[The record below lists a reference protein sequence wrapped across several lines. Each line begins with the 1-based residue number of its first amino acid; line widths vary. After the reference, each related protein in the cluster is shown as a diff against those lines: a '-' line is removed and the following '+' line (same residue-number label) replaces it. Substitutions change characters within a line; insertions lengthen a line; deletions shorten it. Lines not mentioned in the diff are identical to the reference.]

1 MTNPFKY
8 YGYSLWRP
16 VPQETERQKHDAIY
30 GSLKLGEE
38 PDWST
43 CQRISKKFLYTR
55 AWKECLAKLP
65 RENTP
70 EYEESEGEVI
80 EALDPMGFD
89 RLFSSRRVAEN
100 RLAIISLINWLPKQ
114 FHQGGAP
121 FEEALSDDEFPD
133 WEPDPEFLNLKR
145 AGDFWSQLVDSSLEK
160 SKRRPDVYPAA
171 HFVQLGVAAGMLEYL
186 KSPERPGYP
195 SGDVL
200 VKVVP
205 GFHNAEIPTRTA

>member
-1 MTNPFKY
+1 M
-8 YGYSLWRP
+8 
-16 VPQETERQKHDAIY
+16 
-30 GSLKLGEE
+30 
-38 PDWST
+38 
-43 CQRISKKFLYTR
+43 
-55 AWKECLAKLP
+55 AKLP

-100 RLAIISLINWLPKQ
+100 RLTIISLINWLPEQ

>member
-1 MTNPFKY
+1 M
-8 YGYSLWRP
+8 
-16 VPQETERQKHDAIY
+16 
-30 GSLKLGEE
+30 
-38 PDWST
+38 
-43 CQRISKKFLYTR
+43 
-55 AWKECLAKLP
+55 
-65 RENTP
+65 
-70 EYEESEGEVI
+70 
-80 EALDPMGFD
+80 
-89 RLFSSRRVAEN
+89 
-100 RLAIISLINWLPKQ
+100 
-114 FHQGGAP
+114 P

-171 HFVQLGVAAGMLEYL
+171 HFVQLGVAAGMLKYL

-205 GFHNAEIPTRTA
+205 GFHNAEIPTRSA

>member
-1 MTNPFKY
+1 MTNHLRY
-8 YGYSLWRP
+8 YGLSPWRP
-16 VPQETERQKHDAIY
+16 VAQKAERQRHDTIY
-30 GSLKLGEE
+30 DSLKLGEE

-65 RENTP
+65 YEKTP
-70 EYEESEGEVI
+70 DYKESEGEVI
-80 EALDPMGFD
+80 EALDPMGFS
-89 RLFSSRRVAEN
+89 RLFSSRRIAEN
-100 RLAIISLINWLPKQ
+100 RLAVISLINWLPEQ

-121 FEEALSDDEFPD
+121 FEKALSDDEFPD
-133 WEPDPEFLNLKR
+133 WEPDPKFLGLKR
-145 AGDFWSQLVDSSLEK
+145 AGDFWSKLVDSSLES
-160 SKRRPDVYPAA
+160 SKRHPDPYPAA
-171 HFVQLGVAAGMLEYL
+171 RFVQLGVAAGMLEYL

-205 GFHNAEIPTRTA
+205 GFYAAGISAKKS

>member
-1 MTNPFKY
+1 M
-8 YGYSLWRP
+8 
-16 VPQETERQKHDAIY
+16 V
-30 GSLKLGEE
+30 
-38 PDWST
+38 
-43 CQRISKKFLYTR
+43 R
-55 AWKECLAKLP
+55 AAASVRRYQP
-65 RENTP
+65 GQQ
-70 EYEESEGEVI
+70 SEGEVI

-89 RLFSSRRVAEN
+89 RLFNSRRVAEN
-100 RLAIISLINWLPKQ
+100 RLAIISLINWLPEQ

-171 HFVQLGVAAGMLEYL
+171 HFVQLGVSAGMLEYL

-205 GFHNAEIPTRTA
+205 GFHNVEIPTRSA

>member
-1 MTNPFKY
+1 M
-8 YGYSLWRP
+8 
-16 VPQETERQKHDAIY
+16 
-30 GSLKLGEE
+30 
-38 PDWST
+38 
-43 CQRISKKFLYTR
+43 
-55 AWKECLAKLP
+55 AKLP

-80 EALDPMGFD
+80 EALDPMGFS
-89 RLFSSRRVAEN
+89 RLFSSRRIAKN
-100 RLAIISLINWLPKQ
+100 RLAVISLVSWLSEQ

-121 FEEALSDDEFPD
+121 FEKTLSDNEFPD

-171 HFVQLGVAAGMLEYL
+171 RFVQLGVAAGMLGYL

-205 GFHNAEIPTRTA
+205 GFHNAEIPTRSA